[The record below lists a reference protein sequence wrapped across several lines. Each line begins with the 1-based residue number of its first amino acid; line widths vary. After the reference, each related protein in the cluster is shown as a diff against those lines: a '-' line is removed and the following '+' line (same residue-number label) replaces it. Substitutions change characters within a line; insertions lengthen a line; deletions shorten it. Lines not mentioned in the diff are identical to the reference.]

1 MNPFEWMLLLAAT
14 AASVAG
20 MRTLISALKLR
31 REL

>member
-1 MNPFEWMLLLAAT
+1 MNPFEWLLLLAAM
-14 AASVAG
+14 AASAAG